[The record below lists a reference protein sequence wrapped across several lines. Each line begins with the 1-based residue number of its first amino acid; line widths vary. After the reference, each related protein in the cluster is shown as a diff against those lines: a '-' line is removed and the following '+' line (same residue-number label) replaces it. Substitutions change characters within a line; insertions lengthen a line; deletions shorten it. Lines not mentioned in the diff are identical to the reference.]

1 MAAKLNLPPHLPSIE
16 NLLLCSQCRD
26 VTSTIRGLCVKCG
39 HPSVFLLRDAIN
51 GSLGVPEMEDA
62 DSWIVRLL
70 YDLLIAEERTR
81 FPEPPTIPA
90 V

>member
-1 MAAKLNLPPHLPSIE
+1 MAAKFTLPPHLPAVE
-16 NLLLCSQCRD
+16 DLLLCAQCRD

-51 GSLGVPEMEDA
+51 GSLGLPQMEDG

-70 YDLLIAEERTR
+70 YGLLVMEEQTR
-81 FPEPPTIPA
+81 NPEPPSLPA
-90 V
+90 A

>member
-1 MAAKLNLPPHLPSIE
+1 
-16 NLLLCSQCRD
+16 LLCAQCRD

-51 GSLGVPEMEDA
+51 AGLGLPEMEDV

-70 YDLLIAEERTR
+70 YDLLIMEERART
-81 FPEPPTIPA
+81 PEPPSLPA
-90 V
+90 A

>member
-1 MAAKLNLPPHLPSIE
+1 M
-16 NLLLCSQCRD
+16 LCSQCRD

-51 GSLGVPEMEDA
+51 GSLGLPEMEDA

>member
-1 MAAKLNLPPHLPSIE
+1 
-16 NLLLCSQCRD
+16 LLCAQCRD

-51 GSLGVPEMEDA
+51 GGLGLPEMEDV

-70 YDLLIAEERTR
+70 YDLLIMEEGARI
-81 FPEPPTIPA
+81 PEPPSLPA
-90 V
+90 A